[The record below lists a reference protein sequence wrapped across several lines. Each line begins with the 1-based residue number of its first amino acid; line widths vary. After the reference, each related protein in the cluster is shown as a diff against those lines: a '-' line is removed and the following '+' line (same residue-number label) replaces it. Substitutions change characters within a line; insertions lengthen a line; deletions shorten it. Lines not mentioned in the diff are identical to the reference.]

1 MWRQQP
7 PLLCLAEEKETR
19 TFEAI
24 ISFYWGHWS
33 CWPSQ
38 VNHKHQNI
46 ARKGKGENVIGSF
59 YCGQHLGMFCGWH
72 NINPSGRI
80 QCQFK
85 FLTGLEV
92 PIKTITLVCGWI
104 FSPLIHNLHSWSW
117 GSKFQ
122 VVRVSGFG
130 SLSSPRLG
138 WVRRGGGW
146 ILTCEQKCW
155 SKQRT
160 TATSVV
166 FSNWI
171 QFGFN
176 YFWNVIS
183 ERWSQRNV
191 FTIEYVCILRKQRK
205 YVRIGCEVIRTHYF
219 CFQNLFGTKIFWLY
233 WMKTFL
239 RRKDFSV
246 SASISPAEVLTLSAP
261 RTTFAP
267 LFSFREQQAPS
278 RIIEIKHLHEE
289 DKLIKAKHN
298 TT

>member
-1 MWRQQP
+1 MVRTWAESETMWRQQP

-59 YCGQHLGMFCGWH
+59 YCGQHLGLFCGWH

-130 SLSSPRLG
+130 SLSVHLAWAGSLEAG
-138 WVRRGGGW
+138 
-146 ILTCEQKCW
+146 
-155 SKQRT
+155 
-160 TATSVV
+160 
-166 FSNWI
+166 
-171 QFGFN
+171 
-176 YFWNVIS
+176 
-183 ERWSQRNV
+183 
-191 FTIEYVCILRKQRK
+191 
-205 YVRIGCEVIRTHYF
+205 
-219 CFQNLFGTKIFWLY
+219 
-233 WMKTFL
+233 
-239 RRKDFSV
+239 
-246 SASISPAEVLTLSAP
+246 AES
-261 RTTFAP
+261 
-267 LFSFREQQAPS
+267 
-278 RIIEIKHLHEE
+278 
-289 DKLIKAKHN
+289 
-298 TT
+298 